1 MVSYPILLLGQNTVL
16 RDVKREV
23 VLLFLVDMKQRKTM
37 PGL

>member
-1 MVSYPILLLGQNTVL
+1 MVSYPILLLGQNIVL